1 MAIDI
6 TSWFTG
12 PKDDTRS
19 RQNGKALEKQPAVSP
34 HRAVGIVPGLVCCK
48 AAANLKGRRHLS
60 GEAPK
65 LPLPECDAKSC
76 GCKYAHYKDRRD
88 GDDRRGM
95 RLNIRHHSMPDRRRG
110 RGSRVDD

>member
-6 TSWFTG
+6 TSWFTR
-12 PKDDTRS
+12 PKDGPRS
-19 RQNGKALEKQPAVSP
+19 RQNGKPMEKRPAVSP
-34 HRAVGIVPGLVCCK
+34 YRAVGIVPGLVCCQ
-48 AAANLKGRRHLS
+48 AAANLKGRRFLS
-60 GEAPK
+60 GAAPK
-65 LPLPECDAKSC
+65 IPLPACDAKSC

-95 RLNIRHHSMPDRRRG
+95 RLNIRHHSMPERRRG

>member
-1 MAIDI
+1 MPFKIS
-6 TSWFTG
+6 SWLNG
-12 PKDDTRS
+12 AKRDAQPRPSGRPK
-19 RQNGKALEKQPAVSP
+19 EKQPAVSP
-34 HRAVGIVPGLVCCK
+34 HRAVGIVPGLVCCQ
-48 AAANLKGRRHLS
+48 AAADLKGRRYLS
-60 GEAPK
+60 GAAPK
-65 LPLPECDAKSC
+65 IPLPACDAKSC